1 MVIVAA
7 RSGKVYAKV
16 NALRRNVDGAGLLMV
31 EQYGRQ
37 HVPIA
42 DAKIKT
48 TVTMTMTMRR
58 RRRRTRQLQPPPSQQ

>member
-1 MVIVAA
+1 MVKVAA

-48 TVTMTMTMRR
+48 TMTMTMRR